1 MEQSYFKKIISNLEE
16 IIASGF
22 IIVTTILVI
31 INVFLRYFMDT
42 GLYWSEEVAT
52 GCFVWAV
59 FIGAVAGY
67 KRGKHI
73 GVDILVILLSAK
85 IQKIVVVIVD
95 IVLVLLNGYMTYLA
109 AIFISLSYIK
119 PTPVLGVSSAYISS
133 ALLVSF
139 ALVTIYSVIFL
150 FRDIKR
156 KDYSKGGE
164 LV

>member
-1 MEQSYFKKIISNLEE
+1 MEQSYFKKIICNLEE

-22 IIVTTILVI
+22 IIVTTVLVI

-73 GVDILVILLSAK
+73 GVDILVNLLNPK
-85 IQKIVVVIVD
+85 IQKVVVIMVD
-95 IVLVLLNGYMTYLA
+95 IILVLLNGYMTYLA
-109 AIFISLSYIK
+109 VIFISLSYIK
-119 PTPVLGVSSAYISS
+119 RTPVLGVSSAYISS

-139 ALVTIYSVIFL
+139 ALVTVYSVIFL
-150 FRDIKR
+150 IRDIKR
-156 KDYSKGGE
+156 KDYTKGGE
-164 LV
+164 II

>member
-1 MEQSYFKKIISNLEE
+1 MEQSYFKRIISNLEE
-16 IIASGF
+16 IIAAGF

-73 GVDILVILLSAK
+73 GVDILVNLLNAK
-85 IQKIVVVIVD
+85 IQKVVVIIVD
-95 IVLVLLNGYMTYLA
+95 IILVLLNGYMTYLA
-109 AIFISLSYIK
+109 VIFISLSYIK

-139 ALVTIYSVIFL
+139 GLVTMYSVIFL
-150 FRDIKR
+150 IRDIKR
-156 KDYSKGGE
+156 KDYTKGGE
-164 LV
+164 II

>member
-22 IIVTTILVI
+22 IIVTTVLVI

-67 KRGKHI
+67 KRGKHM
-73 GVDILVILLSAK
+73 V
-85 IQKIVVVIVD
+85 
-95 IVLVLLNGYMTYLA
+95 
-109 AIFISLSYIK
+109 
-119 PTPVLGVSSAYISS
+119 
-133 ALLVSF
+133 
-139 ALVTIYSVIFL
+139 
-150 FRDIKR
+150 
-156 KDYSKGGE
+156 
-164 LV
+164 